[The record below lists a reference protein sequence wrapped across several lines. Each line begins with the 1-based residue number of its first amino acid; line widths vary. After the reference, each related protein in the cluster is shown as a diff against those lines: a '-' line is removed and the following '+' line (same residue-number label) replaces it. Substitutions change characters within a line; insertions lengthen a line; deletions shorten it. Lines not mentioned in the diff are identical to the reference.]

1 VALWRDYP
9 KDGITTAGQGV
20 RCFVAQL
27 RSWGGKEGETGGDV
41 EGIGGSPNQT
51 LDGNTGLQLLRH
63 SRGDFFV
70 AGAQNGIAEVFA
82 GFVEV
87 PDAEK
92 LRGSRTAKSSE
103 LGKDIPN
110 PMAAFSAGTH
120 LRQRD

>member
-1 VALWRDYP
+1 MSRGYP

-27 RSWGGKEGETGGDV
+27 RSCGVKEREAGSEF
-41 EGIGGSPNQT
+41 EGIGWSAHQA

-70 AGAQNGIAEVFA
+70 AGAQNRIAEIFA
-82 GFVEV
+82 RFVEV